1 MTNKYEDF
9 AESFTY
15 YVLHNDDFLRK
26 TLKSDNLANK
36 YDFFDNILLKKKFND
51 TDFSIDNTVKDYYR
65 DITKIEIDIE
75 KLLQYLKN

>member
-26 TLKSDNLANK
+26 TLKSESLSKK

-51 TDFSIDNTVKDYYR
+51 TDFSVDNTVKSYYR